1 MLKKW
6 HEQHGF
12 SLTEILI
19 AMVITMIVAAAVL
32 TLFSSSMSSSQRLL
46 DQGRL
51 DRELQTIVDIIAS
64 DVQRAGFWKDA
75 DTSNNNPFMQTGTT
89 DITINAGQDCILFTY
104 DRDMDGVLPA
114 ITSVS
119 DDERYGYRLNGG
131 VIQFRPYGA
140 DFSCT
145 AAQENWSNLT
155 NSNDMTITAFT
166 VTLSDQAVDID
177 DDAPGTETTHYR
189 TVTVTIAGVLPNN
202 SSVTKTIT
210 RTIKV
215 YNNKYAP

>member
-32 TLFSSSMSSSQRLL
+32 TLFSGSMSSSQRLL

-75 DTSNNNPFMQTGTT
+75 NTSNNNPFMQTGTT

-114 ITSVS
+114 MTSVS

-140 DFSCT
+140 DFNC
-145 AAQENWSNLT
+145 AAANDNWSNLT
-155 NSNDMTITAFT
+155 NSNEITITTFT
-166 VTLSDQAVDID
+166 MTLNNQAVDLD
-177 DDAPGTETTHYR
+177 GDAPGTETTHYR
-189 TVTVTIAGVLPNN
+189 TVTVTMTGALTNN
-202 SSVTKTIT
+202 SSVTKTVT